1 MPGYAVHSRR
11 LPVLLYC
18 YIDTSWFH
26 SGRGDMHGLLHLAG
40 WASLALAAV
49 AAASG
54 RVFTALVVTAG
65 RVVR

>member
-1 MPGYAVHSRR
+1 
-11 LPVLLYC
+11 
-18 YIDTSWFH
+18 
-26 SGRGDMHGLLHLAG
+26 MHGLLHLAG